1 MPAKKISELKTLTV
15 ASGNEYIPVVEKGVT
30 YKMDMNT
37 VAAYLQ
43 DAINAEGSTDYYYD
57 GVKKASASVVSISG
71 YGCSVEVDSNN
82 DKQVNIVIPESSLEF
97 SINDDIT
104 PDKISGLHL
113 ISNKITS
120 KVTDG
125 IAEVT
130 FDGELPASANNGDVL
145 TWTGDAWEPQSS
157 SMSKIQFDVDG
168 SSDGLVSKIVV
179 LATNGLSASIDGSG
193 VATLKKVRSSTDGI
207 MNLMGDVSAN
217 IGSGSPTSTSS
228 TIIKLR
234 GYDLSS
240 EAPVNNDVLTY
251 IGGKWTPVQPAMGTF
266 FGDVS
271 ASTGTLGVT
280 ASIVGIR
287 NIPIYGNPT
296 VNGNFL
302 AYDSTNKRLNWTPLP
317 AAGLNQAQVQAEI
330 ANFKEKSSIIPTQ
343 LVMSGTSN
351 PTILVQASINRFIYY
366 SHVSNNADYIINVK
380 STTTESL
387 SGYLPNAGDSIT
399 VIVMVKTTTSP
410 KKLLKFQID
419 SKDYVVKWQE
429 NTAGGIPTGL
439 PSNGGIHSWCFSI
452 VKTTNNSTAAD
463 YLVLGSL
470 TNFI

>member
-1 MPAKKISELKTLTV
+1 
-15 ASGNEYIPVVEKGVT
+15 
-30 YKMDMNT
+30 
-37 VAAYLQ
+37 
-43 DAINAEGSTDYYYD
+43 
-57 GVKKASASVVSISG
+57 
-71 YGCSVEVDSNN
+71 
-82 DKQVNIVIPESSLEF
+82 
-97 SINDDIT
+97 
-104 PDKISGLHL
+104 
-113 ISNKITS
+113 
-120 KVTDG
+120 
-125 IAEVT
+125 
-130 FDGELPASANNGDVL
+130 
-145 TWTGDAWEPQSS
+145 
-157 SMSKIQFDVDG
+157 MSKIQFDVDG
-168 SSDGLVSKIVV
+168 FNDGLVSKIVV
-179 LATNGLSASIDGSG
+179 LSTNGLSASIDGNG

-207 MNLMGDVSAN
+207 MNLIGDVSAN
-217 IGSGSPTSTSS
+217 IGTGSPTSTSS

-240 EAPVNNDVLTY
+240 EAPVDNDILTY
-251 IGGKWTPVQPAMGTF
+251 TGGKWTPVQPAMGTF

-271 ASTGTLGVT
+271 ASTGTQGVT

-302 AYDSTNKRLNWTPLP
+302 TYDSTYKRLNWTPLP

-330 ANFKEKSSIIPTQ
+330 ANFKEKASIIPTQ

-366 SHVSNNADYIINVK
+366 SNAANNADYIINVK

-387 SGYLPNAGDSIT
+387 SGYLPTAGESIT
-399 VIVMVKTTTSP
+399 VIVMVKTTTTT

-452 VKTTNNSTAAD
+452 VKTTNNPTAAD